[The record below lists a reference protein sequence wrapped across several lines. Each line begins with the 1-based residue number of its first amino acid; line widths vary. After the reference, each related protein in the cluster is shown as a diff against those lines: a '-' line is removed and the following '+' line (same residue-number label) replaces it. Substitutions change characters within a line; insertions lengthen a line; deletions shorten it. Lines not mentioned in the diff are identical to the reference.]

1 MNSRIQY
8 VKTVRWEDY
17 DPAFREGNP
26 TWMGTLVNCSFTT
39 IATAEAG
46 TATTTLRIDNE
57 YFDMLDVSFT
67 R

>member
-1 MNSRIQY
+1 M
-8 VKTVRWEDY
+8 
-17 DPAFREGNP
+17 GN
-26 TWMGTLVNCSFTT
+26 LVNCSFTT